1 MKTVKSIRSDIPS
14 RMWPVYT
21 TGYVFDSFGRL
32 RELTYPDGE
41 VLTYTYDQGGLLET
55 AKGKK
60 GGKSYEYLLDL
71 AYDEY
76 GQRVRLQLG
85 NGVETRYDYD
95 SLTRRL
101 DHIFTTGDGG
111 VLQNIDYSYDNVGNI
126 KKTENQ
132 PFITRDATSRSVV
145 QEYGYDDLH
154 RLTSAVGK
162 YAIGSDHLDRYAGTF
177 AYDSIGNFQ
186 TKDQRHWYEDPLTGI
201 QSDRPKTSY
210 NFAYQYKG
218 PQPHAVTNVG
228 GNTYSYDASGN
239 LALRVDD
246 QTGQSR
252 QILWNEENRI
262 TSLLDQGKE
271 TIFRYDDGGTRIF
284 KSGKY
289 GETIYVDP
297 NFSIRNGEVASK
309 HIFAGSTRIA
319 TKMVMKEN
327 RTGASKKTYV
337 RPTDNKGDS
346 ATVPEKSQGNHG
358 QVDKTLDPVLQ
369 EQVNGKAWEQRDRKT
384 SSANGKGL
392 GKEKRNA
399 NGGDAARETLLP
411 GNSEKGLE
419 NALANGNGSKTGIYK
434 RLDRL
439 GYEVTIDHRIV
450 LKGTDPTDP
459 DSGTPIF
466 TGPTIPEEQQIYY
479 FHGDHLGSSSV
490 ITDRFGRNYEHLEY
504 FPYGET
510 WVEETRSERNLPFK
524 FTGKELD
531 PETGLYYFGARYYDP
546 VVSVWVSVDPNIYSI
561 FENKREFEFSRKL
574 SLYSYVENRPLL
586 LIDPDGKDS
595 YLLTWLKAPGE
606 VGHAAFGVD
615 LYQKNIDASTGKVT
629 YSDTGKIQILELWP
643 GVAVGKTNSRDDVKS
658 DYNVGQVVD
667 KNDIVNYKGGEN
679 RSAEGV
685 LQITNGKNTEE
696 KAFST
701 ERILRTMESF
711 KNKNKLY
718 NGEKNNCS
726 DYAAEG
732 VSASGLKL
740 GSKDKVTALGGI
752 LSSDV
757 RTPNK
762 LWRDTSSQPG
772 VNVLKDP
779 GGKVNEGYDF

>member
-1 MKTVKSIRSDIPS
+1 VKTVKSIRSDIPS

-21 TGYVFDSFGRL
+21 TGYVFDSFGRM

-95 SLTRRL
+95 PLTRRL

-126 KKTENQ
+126 KRTENQ

-154 RLTSAVGK
+154 RLTSAAGN

-186 TKDQRHWYEDPLTGI
+186 TKNQRHWYEDPLTGI
-201 QSDRPKTSY
+201 QSDRPRTTY
-210 NFAYQYKG
+210 NFAYQYQG

-228 GNTYSYDASGN
+228 GNTYSYDDNGN

-284 KSGKY
+284 KRGKY

-297 NFSIRNGEVASK
+297 NFSIREGEVASK

-327 RTGASKKTYV
+327 RTGASKNTYV
-337 RPTDNKGDS
+337 RPTDNKGHS

-384 SSANGKGL
+384 ASANGKGL

-459 DSGTPIF
+459 DGGTPIF

-510 WVEETRSERNLPFK
+510 WVEETRSERNLPYK

-546 VVSVWVSVDPNIYSI
+546 VVSVWVSVDPVLGEYLPTAN
-561 FENKREFEFSRKL
+561 REQDSKL
-574 SLYSYVENRPLL
+574 PGMGGVFNLRNLGMYSYAGLNPTKY
-586 LIDPDGKDS
+586 IDPDGRK
-595 YLLTWLKAPGE
+595 LEFAPGSTPE
-606 VGHAAFGVD
+606 FKKKFGEMIQY
-615 LYQKNIDASTGKVT
+615 LNKGKV
-629 YSDTGKIQILELWP
+629 SAPIAKIQARTETVYVQEGATLNDFYFDPNNDTIVIHPESGLQVSPAKGKSPAKVQTPALGLLHESAHALQHLENP
-643 GVAVGKTNSRDDVKS
+643 TQQAADVNAPTG
-658 DYNVGQVVD
+658 DAYGNH
-667 KNDIVNYKGGEN
+667 
-679 RSAEGV
+679 
-685 LQITNGKNTEE
+685 EE
-696 KAFST
+696 KRVIQNIET
-701 ERILRTMESF
+701 P
-711 KNKNKLY
+711 
-718 NGEKNNCS
+718 
-726 DYAAEG
+726 AAK
-732 VSASGLKL
+732 KL
-740 GSKDKVTALGGI
+740 GEPARQGHSGPGMTAVPVKCPTC
-752 LSSDV
+752 D
-757 RTPNK
+757 N
-762 LWRDTSSQPG
+762 
-772 VNVLKDP
+772 
-779 GGKVNEGYDF
+779 

>member
-1 MKTVKSIRSDIPS
+1 
-14 RMWPVYT
+14 
-21 TGYVFDSFGRL
+21 
-32 RELTYPDGE
+32 
-41 VLTYTYDQGGLLET
+41 
-55 AKGKK
+55 
-60 GGKSYEYLLDL
+60 
-71 AYDEY
+71 
-76 GQRVRLQLG
+76 
-85 NGVETRYDYD
+85 
-95 SLTRRL
+95 
-101 DHIFTTGDGG
+101 
-111 VLQNIDYSYDNVGNI
+111 VLQNIDYSYDRVGNI

-154 RLTSAVGK
+154 RLTSAAGN
-162 YAIGSDHLDRYAGTF
+162 YAIGSDHIDRYAGTF

-186 TKDQRHWYEDPLTGI
+186 TKDQRHWYEDPLTGS
-201 QSDRPKTSY
+201 QSDRPRTTY
-210 NFAYQYKG
+210 NFAYQYQG

-228 GNTYSYDASGN
+228 GNTYSYDDNGN

-284 KSGKY
+284 KRGKY

-297 NFSIRNGEVASK
+297 NFSIREGEVASK

-327 RTGASKKTYV
+327 RTGASKTTYV
-337 RPTDNKGDS
+337 RPTDNKGHS

-358 QVDKTLDPVLQ
+358 QVDKTFDPVLQ
-369 EQVNGKAWEQRDRKT
+369 EQVNGKAWEERDRKT
-384 SSANGKGL
+384 ASANGKGL

-399 NGGDAARETLLP
+399 NGGDAARDTLLP

-419 NALANGNGSKTGIYK
+419 NALSNGNGSKTGIYK

-459 DSGTPIF
+459 DGGAPIF
-466 TGPTIPEEQQIYY
+466 TGPTIPEELQIYY

-510 WVEETRSERNLPFK
+510 WVEETRSERNLPYK

-546 VVSVWVSVDPNIYSI
+546 VVSVWVSVDPIIDKYLPNGDRNR
-561 FENKREFEFSRKL
+561 NKNLAGLGGVYNPLNL
-574 SLYSYVENRPLL
+574 SVYGYGHLNPLKFT
-586 LIDPDGKDS
+586 DPDGNVVLVDDAVVGSAIILVGGITHVMSNPKTRAAMARAAEQGVANFKANVHTAVDKIKNLIFNEGQEEADKTDEVKPVSPEIKSEGLEGKSRGDIKNLADDLGLKPAGNKDDKD
-595 YLLTWLKAPGE
+595 YPRKWKDPATGKERIRLDR
-606 VGHAAFGVD
+606 GHTDPKTGQPYDDPNAAVD
-615 LYQKNIDASTGKVT
+615 HGHGYTPEGKPMTDSTGNKHFPT
-629 YSDTGKIQILELWP
+629 TGE
-643 GVAVGKTNSRDDVKS
+643 
-658 DYNVGQVVD
+658 
-667 KNDIVNYKGGEN
+667 
-679 RSAEGV
+679 
-685 LQITNGKNTEE
+685 
-696 KAFST
+696 
-701 ERILRTMESF
+701 
-711 KNKNKLY
+711 
-718 NGEKNNCS
+718 
-726 DYAAEG
+726 
-732 VSASGLKL
+732 
-740 GSKDKVTALGGI
+740 
-752 LSSDV
+752 
-757 RTPNK
+757 
-762 LWRDTSSQPG
+762 
-772 VNVLKDP
+772 
-779 GGKVNEGYDF
+779 